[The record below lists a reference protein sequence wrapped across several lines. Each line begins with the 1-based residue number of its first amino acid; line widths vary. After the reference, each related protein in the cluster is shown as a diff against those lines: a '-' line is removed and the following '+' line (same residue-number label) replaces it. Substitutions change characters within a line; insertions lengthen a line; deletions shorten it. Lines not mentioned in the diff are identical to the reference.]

1 MTAMEWLLAFALAV
15 IGWWLIAAAADTRRG
30 ERLAAATGHA
40 VRTLPARAAAWAWAA
55 WYRAR
60 IRL

>member
-1 MTAMEWLLAFALAV
+1 MEWLLAFALV
-15 IGWWLIAAAADTRRG
+15 IAAWWLIAAVADTRHG
-30 ERLAAATGHA
+30 ERLAAATGHV

-55 WYRAR
+55 WHRAR